1 MSVLVATSDGYHIF
15 TSSGKHLTALEG
27 RSLGIL
33 APGPGDSWLAIVDR
47 REVWQHAA
55 DGTWSPLA
63 TSDTDLSSLLTVA
76 GVVFAGTYKARL
88 LRLVDGKLAPVE
100 SFDHIANRDEW
111 HQVGPALNVRSMAAT
126 CDDEVVLA
134 SVHRRHPAVTDLG
147 EVVAAPPPGRSTSTR
162 CAPTVLPNVAM
173 AAAAVGLCVS
183 NDAGA
188 TWSVVVERA
197 PTTYARAVAF
207 LDANVLLSISDGHAR
222 QLVRRSTVVRSQAGR
237 SSASTRA
244 RRSARGQYRHPLPG
258 HRLRSSP
265 RSPTGAGDVW
275 VSETGIRGGARH
287 RRVARCLG
295 RWRRHERDPSLGALP
310 RSGSASL

>member
-1 MSVLVATSDGYHIF
+1 MSVLVATSDGDHIF

-27 RSLGIL
+27 RSLGTL

-63 TSDTDLSSLLTVA
+63 TSDADLSSLITVA
-76 GVVFAGTYKARL
+76 GVVFAGTYDARL

-134 SVHRRHPAVTDLG
+134 NVHVGGIQRSTDLG
-147 EVVAAPPPGRSTSTR
+147 ESWQ
-162 CAPTVLPNVAM
+162 PTLPVDHDVHEVRAHPVLPNVAM

-183 NDAGA
+183 DDAGA
-188 TWSVVVERA
+188 TWSVVDDGL

-207 LDANVLLSISDGHAR
+207 LDDDVLVSISDGP
-222 QLVRRSTVVRSQAGR
+222 
-237 SSASTRA
+237 RA
-244 RRSARGQYRHPLPG
+244 ARSAIYRRPLAGGQFERIDEGLG
-258 HRLRSSP
+258 DRLAGNVDTRCLATGKG
-265 RSPTGAGDVW
+265 RAALADGAGDVW
-275 VSETGIRGGARH
+275 MSETGIKRWELVTAGLPGVSG
-287 RRVARCLG
+287 VAI
-295 RWRRHERDPSLGALP
+295 A
-310 RSGSASL
+310 